1 MIDPAQIHL
10 ALNHSNHLHFG
21 DRIIVKEKPGVTR
34 DLIHDHEEMGE
45 KALIVFLITAVV
57 AVS

>member
-45 KALIVFLITAVV
+45 KA
-57 AVS
+57 